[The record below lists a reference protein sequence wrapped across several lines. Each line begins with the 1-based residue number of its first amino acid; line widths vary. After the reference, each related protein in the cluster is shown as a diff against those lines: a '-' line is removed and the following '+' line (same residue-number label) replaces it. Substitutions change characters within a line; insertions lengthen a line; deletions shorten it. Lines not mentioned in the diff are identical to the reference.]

1 MKDRHKKILFISF
14 GMFML
19 LPVIAFITGCATLPE
34 KNEAMDRARAVYE
47 QAQANPDVTKN
58 APVALY
64 EAAQTL
70 KKAEQ
75 AKDVGEKEHLA
86 YMAERKTQIAMALA
100 EEKNAEQKRERL
112 TKERDK
118 MLLEARELEIDRIKA
133 EADALA
139 QQAEKA
145 RRDAEAK
152 AVEIERA
159 KGKAEAKALEAEMS
173 RKQAEA
179 RALELE
185 QARKQAEAR
194 TLELVKAREEAESKA
209 LEAQKAR
216 MQTEQA
222 IEAQRTL
229 ESEIE
234 ALKAKKSERGIVLTL
249 GDILFETGKAELMPG
264 AMRTIDQLAEFLR
277 KHSGRNVLIEGHTD
291 SVGGETYN
299 LGLSQ
304 RRADAVKTTLIARGI
319 LPDRIMTKGYGEQY
333 PIAGNSTSAG
343 RQQNRR
349 VEIIILDEGVSP
361 EKMIR

>member
-1 MKDRHKKILFISF
+1 MKDRHKKVFFIRFVMF
-14 GMFML
+14 GL
-19 LPVIAFITGCATLPE
+19 LPVIAFMTGCATLPE

-64 EAAQTL
+64 EASKAL

-75 AKDVGEKEHLA
+75 ARDVGEMEHLA
-86 YMAERKTQIAMALA
+86 YIAERKAQIAMAVA
-100 EEKNAEQKRERL
+100 EEKKAEQERERL
-112 TKERDK
+112 NKERDK
-118 MLLEARELEIDRIKA
+118 MLLQARELEIDRVKA
-133 EADALA
+133 EAAALTR
-139 QQAEKA
+139 QAEKA
-145 RRDAEAK
+145 RSEAEAR

-159 KGKAEAKALEAEMS
+159 KGKAEAKSLEAEMS

-179 RALELE
+179 EALD
-185 QARKQAEAR
+185 
-194 TLELVKAREEAESKA
+194 
-209 LEAQKAR
+209 AQKAR

-222 IEAQRTL
+222 LEAKKSL

-264 AMRTIDQLAEFLR
+264 AARTLDQLAEFLQ

-304 RRADAVKTTLIARGI
+304 RRADAVKTALIAKGI
-319 LPDRIMTKGYGEQY
+319 LPDRIMTKGYGERY
-333 PIAGNSTSAG
+333 PIAGNATAAG
-343 RQQNRR
+343 RQENRR

-361 EKMIR
+361 EKMVR

>member
-1 MKDRHKKILFISF
+1 MKDRHKKVLFASF
-14 GMFML
+14 GMLVL
-19 LPVIAFITGCATLPE
+19 LPVIAFMTGCATLAE
-34 KNEAMDRARAVYE
+34 KNEAMERARAVYE

-70 KKAEQ
+70 KRAEQ
-75 AKDVGEKEHLA
+75 AKDVGEMEHFA
-86 YMAERKTQIAMALA
+86 YMAERKAQIAMALA
-100 EEKNAEQKRERL
+100 EGKKAEQEREQL
-112 TKERDK
+112 TKERNT
-118 MLLEARELEIDRIKA
+118 MLLKAREMEIDRVKA
-133 EADALA
+133 EAKALS

-159 KGKAEAKALEAEMS
+159 KGKAETKALEAEMS

-185 QARKQAEAR
+185 KARKEAEAK
-194 TLELVKAREEAESKA
+194 T
-209 LEAQKAR
+209 LEAQKAK

-222 IEAQRTL
+222 LEAKKSL

-264 AMRTIDQLAEFLR
+264 ATRTIDQLAEFLK

-304 RRADAVKTTLIARGI
+304 RRADAVKTTLITRGI
-319 LPDRIMTKGYGEQY
+319 LPDRIMTKGYGERY
-333 PIAGNSTSAG
+333 PIAGNSTAAG

-361 EKMIR
+361 EKMVR

>member
-1 MKDRHKKILFISF
+1 MKDRHKEIFFIRF
-14 GMFML
+14 IMLGL
-19 LPVIAFITGCATLPE
+19 LPVIAFMTGCATLPE

-64 EAAQTL
+64 EASKAL
-70 KKAEQ
+70 KRAEQ
-75 AKDVGEKEHLA
+75 AEDAGEMTHLA
-86 YMAERKTQIAMALA
+86 HIAERKAQIAMALA
-100 EEKNAEQKRERL
+100 EEKKAEQERERL
-112 TKERDK
+112 NKERDK
-118 MLLEARELEIDRIKA
+118 MLLAARELEIDRVKG
-133 EADALA
+133 EADSLA

-145 RRDAEAK
+145 RSEAEAR

-159 KGKAEAKALEAEMS
+159 RGKADAKALEAEMS

-179 RALELE
+179 
-185 QARKQAEAR
+185 
-194 TLELVKAREEAESKA
+194 KA
-209 LEAQKAR
+209 LEAQ
-216 MQTEQA
+216 QA
-222 IEAQRTL
+222 LAAKKSL

-264 AMRTIDQLAEFLR
+264 AGRTIDQLAEFLK

-304 RRADAVKTTLIARGI
+304 RRADAVKTALIAGGI
-319 LPDRIMTKGYGEQY
+319 LPDRIMTKGYGERY
-333 PIAGNSTSAG
+333 PIAGNSTAAG
-343 RQQNRR
+343 RQENRR

-361 EKMIR
+361 EKMVR

>member
-1 MKDRHKKILFISF
+1 MKDRHKKVFFIRF
-14 GMFML
+14 VMFVL
-19 LPVIAFITGCATLPE
+19 LPVMAFMTGCATLPE

-64 EAAQTL
+64 EAAKTL
-70 KKAEQ
+70 KRAEQ
-75 AKDVGEKEHLA
+75 AKDVGEMEHLA
-86 YMAERKTQIAMALA
+86 YIAERKAQIAMALA
-100 EEKNAEQKRERL
+100 EEKKAEQERERL
-112 TKERDK
+112 NKERDK
-118 MLLEARELEIDRIKA
+118 MLLEARELEIDRVKA
-133 EADALA
+133 EASALA

-145 RRDAEAK
+145 RSEAEVK
-152 AVEIERA
+152 SVEIERA

-179 RALELE
+179 
-185 QARKQAEAR
+185 
-194 TLELVKAREEAESKA
+194 KA
-209 LEAQKAR
+209 LEAQ
-216 MQTEQA
+216 QA
-222 IEAQRTL
+222 LAAKKSL

-264 AMRTIDQLAEFLR
+264 AARTIDQLAEFLQ

-304 RRADAVKTTLIARGI
+304 RRADAVKTALIARGI

-333 PIAGNSTSAG
+333 PIAGNATAAG
-343 RQQNRR
+343 RQENRR

-361 EKMIR
+361 EKMVR

>member
-1 MKDRHKKILFISF
+1 MKDRHKKLFFISF

-19 LPVIAFITGCATLPE
+19 LPVIAFMTGCATLPE
-34 KNEAMDRARAVYE
+34 KNEAMERARAVYE

-64 EAAQTL
+64 EAEQTL
-70 KKAEQ
+70 KRAEQ
-75 AKDVGEKEHLA
+75 AKDLGEKEHLA
-86 YMAERKTQIAMALA
+86 YMAERKTQIAMALT

-112 TKERDK
+112 TKEREK
-118 MLLEARELEIDRIKA
+118 MLLKARELEIDRIKA
-133 EADALA
+133 EADSLA
-139 QQAEKA
+139 QQADKA

-173 RKQAEA
+173 KKQAEA

-185 QARKQAEAR
+185 QARKEAEAK
-194 TLELVKAREEAESKA
+194 T

-222 IEAQRTL
+222 LEAQRSL

-264 AMRTIDQLAEFLR
+264 ATRTIDQLAEFLR

-304 RRADAVKTTLIARGI
+304 RRADSVKTTLITRGV

-361 EKMIR
+361 EKMMR

>member
-1 MKDRHKKILFISF
+1 MKSRYKEISF
-14 GMFML
+14 IRFIMFGL
-19 LPVIAFITGCATLPE
+19 LPVIASFMTGCATLPE

-64 EAAQTL
+64 EASKAL
-70 KKAEQ
+70 KRAEQ
-75 AKDVGEKEHLA
+75 AKDVSEMEHLA
-86 YMAERKTQIAMALA
+86 YIAERKTQISTALA
-100 EEKNAEQKRERL
+100 EEKKAEQERERL
-112 TKERDK
+112 NKERDK
-118 MLLEARELEIDRIKA
+118 MLLAARELEIDRVKG
-133 EADALA
+133 EADSLA

-145 RRDAEAK
+145 RSEAEAR

-159 KGKAEAKALEAEMS
+159 KGRAEAKALEAEMS

-179 RALELE
+179 
-185 QARKQAEAR
+185 
-194 TLELVKAREEAESKA
+194 KA

-222 IEAQRTL
+222 LEAKKSL

-264 AMRTIDQLAEFLR
+264 AARTIDQLAEFLQ
-277 KHSGRNVLIEGHTD
+277 KHSGRNVLVEGHTD

-299 LGLSQ
+299 IGLSQ
-304 RRADAVKTTLIARGI
+304 RRADAVKTALIAKGV
-319 LPDRIMTKGYGEQY
+319 LPDRIMTKGYGERY
-333 PIAGNSTSAG
+333 PIAGNATAAG
-343 RQQNRR
+343 RQENRR

-361 EKMIR
+361 EKMVR